1 MSNLSF
7 EIRYR
12 HDDSVDCFDVIFHN
26 GSDEAAQRRFFEC
39 AVSEKGIDFSQ
50 RLYYPQG
57 VYRAQISYHFEIKDF
72 AEVMTVLDTM
82 SKHEIH

>member
-7 EIRYR
+7 EISYR
-12 HDDSVDCFDVIFHN
+12 HDDSVDSFDVIFHN

>member
-7 EIRYR
+7 EIRYC
-12 HDDSVDCFDVIFHN
+12 HDDSVDYFDVIFRN
-26 GSDEAAQRRFFEC
+26 GSDEAAQRRLFEY

-50 RLYYPQG
+50 RLYYPPS
-57 VYRAQISYHFEIKDF
+57 VYKAQISYHFDAKDF

-82 SKHEIH
+82 SKHEIN

>member
-12 HDDSVDCFDVIFHN
+12 HDDSVDRFDVVFNN
-26 GSDEAAQRRFFEC
+26 GSDEAAQRRFFEY
-39 AVSEKGIDFSQ
+39 AVSEKGIDFGQ
-50 RLYYPQG
+50 RLYYPKG
-57 VYRAQISYHFEIKDF
+57 VYKAQIFYRFETKDF

>member
-7 EIRYR
+7 EIRYC
-12 HDDSVDCFDVIFHN
+12 HDGSVDRFDVVFESC
-26 GSDEAAQRRFFEC
+26 SDKAAQRRFFEC

-50 RLYYPQG
+50 RLHYPPG
-57 VYRAQISYHFEIKDF
+57 VYKAQIFYRFETKDF